1 MPLLHAILL
10 ALVQA
15 LTEFLPVSSTAH
27 LILVPWLLGWPDH
40 GLLFDIAL
48 HLGTLAAVLAYFA
61 KTWIRL
67 LFLAVGKEVM
77 KPRPGEP
84 DYDLYENPRLFL
96 FLVAATMP
104 AGIAGLALKDYVES
118 VFRSPAVIGVM
129 LIAVGLLIAYAE
141 KVGRFRRDLGEL
153 SFRDAMVI
161 GCAQAVAL
169 IPGTSRSGITM
180 STAMLM
186 GVTRYSAA
194 RFSFLLSSP
203 IILGDYVYLHLG
215 NGRMTCV
222 DLREGKETWRSK
234 PFGKYWSMAV
244 QDERILG
251 LDERGDLLLIDANPS
266 EFRLLDK
273 KRVSDAG
280 ESWAHVAVVGA
291 HVLVRDLEGVTAFE
305 WK

>member
-203 IILGDYVYLHLG
+203 IILGAGAKAALDAFEEGGIPPDQQTAFAVGVLASAVFGYIVIAVFLRFLQRSTMRAFVYY
-215 NGRMTCV
+215 RV
-222 DLREGKETWRSK
+222 
-234 PFGKYWSMAV
+234 A
-244 QDERILG
+244 LG
-251 LDERGDLLLIDANPS
+251 LAVLYLTWFTS
-266 EFRLLDK
+266 FR
-273 KRVSDAG
+273 A
-280 ESWAHVAVVGA
+280 
-291 HVLVRDLEGVTAFE
+291 
-305 WK
+305 

>member
-1 MPLLHAILL
+1 MPLFHAILL
-10 ALVQA
+10 ALLQA

-67 LFLAVGKEVM
+67 MFLAVGKEVM
-77 KPRPGEP
+77 KPNPGEP

-96 FLVAATMP
+96 FLVAATLP

-141 KVGRFRRDLGEL
+141 RVGGFRRDLGKL
-153 SFRDAMVI
+153 SFRDAMLI
-161 GCAQAVAL
+161 GCAQAIAL
-169 IPGTSRSGITM
+169 VPGTSRSGITM
-180 STAMLM
+180 STAMLL

-203 IILGDYVYLHLG
+203 IILGAGAKAALDALQEGGIPAEQQTAFVVGVVASAIFGYIVIAVFLRFLQRSTMRAFVYY
-215 NGRMTCV
+215 RV
-222 DLREGKETWRSK
+222 
-234 PFGKYWSMAV
+234 A
-244 QDERILG
+244 LG
-251 LDERGDLLLIDANPS
+251 LAVLYLAWFTS
-266 EFRLLDK
+266 FR
-273 KRVSDAG
+273 A
-280 ESWAHVAVVGA
+280 
-291 HVLVRDLEGVTAFE
+291 
-305 WK
+305 